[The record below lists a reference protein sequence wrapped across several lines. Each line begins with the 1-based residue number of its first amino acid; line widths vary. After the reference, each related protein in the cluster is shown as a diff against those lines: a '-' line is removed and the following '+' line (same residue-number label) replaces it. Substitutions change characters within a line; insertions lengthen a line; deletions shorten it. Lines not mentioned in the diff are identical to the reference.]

1 MADTQDDRARACKLK
16 YLQGMQKQITIL
28 SGAGISAES
37 GISTFRDANGLW
49 ENHRIEDVATPE
61 AWHRNPELVL
71 QFYNLRR
78 KQLYQVQPNAA
89 HHAITQLQQAFNVQV
104 ITQNVDDLHE
114 RAGNTNV
121 LHLHG
126 QLKQVRSTGYPF
138 EVYDLDGWEIK
149 LGDTCENGFQ
159 LRPHIVW
166 FGEEVP
172 NLYPAAEIVSKSDA
186 IIIVGTSLNVY
197 PAAGL
202 YQYAQPNTPIWI
214 IDPKANELVY
224 PDSITPINDKAGAAL
239 PRLVHSLLSGEI
251 IL

>member
-1 MADTQDDRARACKLK
+1 MKKR
-16 YLQGMQKQITIL
+16 ISIL
-28 SGAGISAES
+28 TGAGISAES

-61 AWHRNPELVL
+61 AWHRNPQLVL
-71 QFYNLRR
+71 EFYNLRR
-78 KQLYQVQPNAA
+78 KQLYEVEPNAA
-89 HHAITQLQQAFNVQV
+89 HFAITKLQDAFDVQV

-114 RAGNTNV
+114 RAGNRNV

-126 QLKQVRSTGYPF
+126 QLKQARSTGNPNS
-138 EVYDLDGWEIK
+138 VYDLEGWELK
-149 LGDTCENGFQ
+149 MGDVCESGHQ

-172 NLYPAAEIVSKSDA
+172 NLYPAAQLVSRSDA

-202 YQYAQPNTPIWI
+202 YQYARPDAPIWI

-224 PDSITPINDKAGAAL
+224 PESVTAINDKAGAAL
-239 PRLVHSLLSGEI
+239 PRLVDSLLNGEI